1 MNAAAGA
8 GVCVCVCQYMSIS
21 TCVVVCINWSAKHF
35 GAGFS
40 PQKPYTKAVLQL
52 DNTECVCEC
61 VCVSGALGR
70 IISTIFSSFTLQTD
84 SHLF

>member
-1 MNAAAGA
+1 M
-8 GVCVCVCQYMSIS
+8 CVCQYMSIS

-61 VCVSGALGR
+61 VCVSGA
-70 IISTIFSSFTLQTD
+70 
-84 SHLF
+84 